1 MLKVVILM
9 LKNAIK
15 INYYGGY
22 GVIWIRKMCGRLFLV
37 EILCG
42 KQFKSLKEYS
52 PLCDPSSKV
61 VFFPLFL
68 IYFLYG
74 KNITY

>member
-52 PLCDPSSKV
+52 PLRPPRASI
-61 VFFPLFL
+61 F
-68 IYFLYG
+68 
-74 KNITY
+74 

>member
-52 PLCDPSSKV
+52 PL
-61 VFFPLFL
+61 
-68 IYFLYG
+68 
-74 KNITY
+74 